1 MLAFFYPCLYTI
13 HYTPYTI
20 MKQALWKELGKQLLI
35 SVGIFAAL
43 FLILYI
49 VEWAVPSLCGVLL
62 QWHDPAFVIGIPASV
77 IGVAY
82 VLTIRNPQNY
92 TGFYGGIV
100 MALLLSWQ
108 FTLLQQWGL
117 TVLYVAVFVPFM
129 IYSIIC
135 WRKQTL
141 QSQES
146 DQPFCPTWLSL
157 RNQVFNLLFL
167 AGMVVL
173 DSGLLTHFESTIQS
187 GQLLLKLMSGL
198 MIGSSVL
205 ANFWLIYKKLDAWI
219 WWVVYSVAG
228 MILYALIGNAFSFV
242 LFTVFLLVNGGAGIA
257 WVKAAKAQ
265 K

>member
-1 MLAFFYPCLYTI
+1 MPL
-13 HYTPYTI
+13 HHTPYTI

-49 VEWAVPSLCGVLL
+49 VEWTVPSLCGVLL
-62 QWHDPAFVIGIPASV
+62 QWHDPAFVVGIPASV

-108 FTLLQQWGL
+108 FALLQQWGL
-117 TVLYVAVFVPFM
+117 TIMYGAVFVPFM

-135 WRKQTL
+135 WRKQIL

-146 DQPFCPTWLSL
+146 EQPFCPTWLPL

-173 DSGLLTHFESTIQS
+173 DSGLLTRFESTIHS
-187 GQLLLKLMSGL
+187 DQLLLKLMSGL

-205 ANFWLIYKKLDAWI
+205 ANFWLIYKKLDAWL

-228 MILYALIGNAFSFV
+228 MMLYALIGNAFSFV

-257 WVKAAKAQ
+257 WIKASKAQ